1 MRRFCVLAFAGVALA
16 FTGWN
21 AALAE
26 SRAVCLISTAA
37 IPQNSV
43 PRSDEFSPAP
53 CGKDEIQAA
62 FRYDRSS
69 GVSRL
74 ARDLAAGDVVERF
87 PEYGADMVLPGQHL
101 KLVVKIGNVR
111 VERQVE
117 ALQRARPGERLF
129 VEGGDGQ
136 ILSVRFESSGR

>member
-1 MRRFCVLAFAGVALA
+1 MRRFFVLAFAGVALA
-16 FTGWN
+16 FTGQN
-21 AALAE
+21 AAFAD
-26 SRAVCLISTAA
+26 SRAVCLISVAA
-37 IPQNSV
+37 IPRNSV

-53 CGKDEIQAA
+53 CGNNRVQGA

-69 GVSRL
+69 GASRL

-101 KLVVKIGNVR
+101 NLVVEIGNVR

-117 ALQRARPGERLF
+117 ALQSARPGERLF
-129 VEGGDGQ
+129 VKGDDGQ
-136 ILSVRFESSGR
+136 ILSVRFESGGR